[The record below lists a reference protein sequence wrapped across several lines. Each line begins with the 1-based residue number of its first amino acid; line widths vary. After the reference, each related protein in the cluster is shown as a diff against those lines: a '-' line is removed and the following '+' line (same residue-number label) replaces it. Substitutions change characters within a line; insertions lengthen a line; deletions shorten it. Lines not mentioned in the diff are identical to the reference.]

1 MNWIYELPFGPK
13 RHFLNGNYNVIARKA
28 LEGWQIT
35 SVTRVQSGSPI
46 RLVSNRATLNQ
57 NESGVVLH
65 NLTFSQLQD
74 MMQIRKTTN
83 AQGIGAVY
91 YLPQSLIDN
100 SLAAFDLAPGKVVD
114 PNQPY
119 IGPPVA
125 GQLGDRAFLYG
136 PRQQKWDVSIVKKTM
151 IGERANVEFRAQAL
165 NVFNLANFLL
175 FTPGNNITTTLNV
188 NSTAFGQT
196 TGAYRDLPNTNDTGG
211 RIIEFMLKFNF

>member
-1 MNWIYELPFGPK
+1 MSCLSGRK

-151 IGERANVEFRAQAL
+151 IGER
-165 NVFNLANFLL
+165 
-175 FTPGNNITTTLNV
+175 
-188 NSTAFGQT
+188 GQRRVPCA
-196 TGAYRDLPNTNDTGG
+196 GAERLQPRQLPAVHAGQQHHDYLERQLHCIRSDDG
-211 RIIEFMLKFNF
+211 RLSRPAEHQ